1 MIRLIAAID
10 TDSGIPW
17 NLPGDSAYFRDKTRT
32 GLIVMGRATY
42 NEFAVPLHGRDN
54 FVLTAQ
60 PGSLRAGF
68 RSVAGLDQLSTD
80 HPGEDIWVIGGA
92 AVYAETI
99 NDASEL
105 LITQVLADF
114 NCTKFFPAYAGP
126 IRTRD
131 PERGPRRR
139 RHQVPIR
146 DVATPIAVALFTSQE
161 NLLGDSCVT
170 QVRRQETP
178 PWPIRRGRRDPPRG

>member
-10 TDSGIPW
+10 NERGMANDSGIPW

-32 GLIVMGRATY
+32 GLILMGRATY
-42 NEFAVPLHGRDN
+42 NEFAAPLHGRDN

-92 AVYAETI
+92 GVYAETI

-114 NCTKFFPAYAGP
+114 NCTKFFPAYSTQFVLATQSKDHEDGG
-126 IRTRD
+126 IKYRFETW
-131 PERGPRRR
+131 
-139 RHQVPIR
+139 RHR
-146 DVATPIAVALFTSQE
+146 
-161 NLLGDSCVT
+161 
-170 QVRRQETP
+170 
-178 PWPIRRGRRDPPRG
+178 

>member
-1 MIRLIAAID
+1 MIRVIAAID
-10 TDSGIPW
+10 SERGIANDSGIPW

-32 GLIVMGRATY
+32 GLILMGRATY
-42 NEFAVPLHGRDN
+42 NEFAAPLHGRDN

-114 NCTKFFPAYAGP
+114 NCTKFFPAYSAQFVLATQSKDHEDEG
-126 IRTRD
+126 IKYRFETW
-131 PERGPRRR
+131 
-139 RHQVPIR
+139 RHR
-146 DVATPIAVALFTSQE
+146 
-161 NLLGDSCVT
+161 
-170 QVRRQETP
+170 
-178 PWPIRRGRRDPPRG
+178 

>member
-10 TDSGIPW
+10 TERGIANDSGIPW

-32 GLIVMGRATY
+32 GLILMGRATY
-42 NEFAVPLHGRDN
+42 NEFAAPLDGRDN

-80 HPGEDIWVIGGA
+80 RPGEDIWVIGGT
-92 AVYAETI
+92 AVYTETI

-114 NCTKFFPAYAGP
+114 NCTKFFPDYSAQFVLATQSEDHEDGGIKY
-126 IRTRD
+126 RF
-131 PERGPRRR
+131 EMW
-139 RHQVPIR
+139 RHR
-146 DVATPIAVALFTSQE
+146 
-161 NLLGDSCVT
+161 
-170 QVRRQETP
+170 
-178 PWPIRRGRRDPPRG
+178 

>member
-1 MIRLIAAID
+1 
-10 TDSGIPW
+10 
-17 NLPGDSAYFRDKTRT
+17 
-32 GLIVMGRATY
+32 MGRATY
-42 NEFAVPLHGRDN
+42 DEFAAPLHGRDN
-54 FVLTAQ
+54 FVLTTQ

-114 NCTKFFPAYAGP
+114 NCTKFFPAYSAQFVLATQSEDHEDGG
-126 IRTRD
+126 IKYRFETW
-131 PERGPRRR
+131 
-139 RHQVPIR
+139 RH
-146 DVATPIAVALFTSQE
+146 L
-161 NLLGDSCVT
+161 
-170 QVRRQETP
+170 
-178 PWPIRRGRRDPPRG
+178 